1 MLHTIQRDVDVYMNL
16 GQRTRL
22 RTLLESLEQME
33 EVSCS
38 SLEYSQ
44 RLSFYSVETCLPE
57 KISIVRTNNSAVSP
71 SIDPWLP
78 FATHDMSHC
87 FHCS

>member
-1 MLHTIQRDVDVYMNL
+1 MLQTIQRDVDVYMNL

-44 RLSFYSVETCLPE
+44 RLSFCSVETCLPE